1 MIISVIRKFAITP
14 HSLSPIKMV
23 CNLAA
28 AMSRFLMANN
38 AQMTQMMVNPVTVV
52 TTVAVAMT
60 CVIQS
65 PANTLTSQTMVLAAG
80 NVATV

>member
-1 MIISVIRKFAITP
+1 
-14 HSLSPIKMV
+14 MV

-38 AQMTQMMVNPVTVV
+38 AQQMMVNPVTVV
-52 TTVAVAMT
+52 TTVAVAVVMTVAVAVAMTVAVAET

>member
-1 MIISVIRKFAITP
+1 MIIP
-14 HSLSPIKMV
+14 HSLLPIKMV

-38 AQMTQMMVNPVTVV
+38 AQMTQMMVNLVTVV
-52 TTVAVAMT
+52 TTVAVAVAMT

>member
-1 MIISVIRKFAITP
+1 MLK
-14 HSLSPIKMV
+14 V

-38 AQMTQMMVNPVTVV
+38 AQQMMVNPVTVV
-52 TTVAVAMT
+52 TTVAVAVAMTVAVVET